1 MINNL
6 FIIFANNKVLV
17 NSSGENAMKKSIL
30 SVLMVCGAVT
40 ADAAANSCT
49 GELYG
54 INSGRGHLGV
64 VFSLDEQTQTAAIH
78 SKAKFSSAAM
88 AFDSTRNRLYYVSA
102 PRALTYKLD
111 PSALNLS
118 DDELKDLP
126 IKGEKY
132 KYTKL
137 AYVDMETNTH
147 TEVARTSPMT
157 RLAYDPNRD
166 VIYGSKGTKFY
177 VIYPDS
183 GETQFVGNMTGYGNS
198 SDILR
203 GDMVVK
209 NGEVYL
215 VSATSIF
222 SLDLSSL
229 ELSKKS
235 EHGLTT
241 VTGAALDQNGELLI
255 SREVINDQGNYNVTK
270 LYKASIETGKT
281 CALGTYP
288 MRINDLALN
297 TLKPVACYAQPT
309 CSTGAE
315 SFVITSIDKER
326 KATWQNYT
334 MNAYLFDKP
343 VAKLMSSANF
353 GEGGIVNKTLSI
365 NHDFAAANSIT
376 EAAIDSYDTDIFFMG
391 SFHDT
396 DFTDSELTELYN
408 WSKKSGNVTIIAADS
423 DMPNEKVY
431 AKWGYTVTR
440 DGYVDGPNTQ
450 NPDGVN
456 TQAQQAIFAGPFGG
470 VTSFNQAGG
479 ARGYFSE
486 MPAGTQVLAVNQDGL
501 PTIVM
506 DSETGDI
513 LLSDNGIVNSQNKEG
528 NYTDGT
534 AVSSMTERLFM
545 NLINFASEI
554 E

>member
-1 MINNL
+1 
-6 FIIFANNKVLV
+6 
-17 NSSGENAMKKSIL
+17 MKKSIL
-30 SVLMVCGAVT
+30 SVLMVCGSVA
-40 ADAAANSCT
+40 ADASATSCT

-64 VFSLDEQTQTAAIH
+64 VFSLDEQAQTAAIH

-111 PSALNLS
+111 PSSLNLS

-137 AYVDMETNTH
+137 AFVDMETGEH

-166 VIYGSKGTKFY
+166 VIYGSKGSKFY

-183 GETQFVGNMTGYGNS
+183 GETQFVGNMTGYGS
-198 SDILR
+198 SLDIFR

-222 SLDLSSL
+222 SLDLSTL
-229 ELSKKS
+229 TLSKKS

-255 SREVINDQGNYNVTK
+255 SREVINDQGNYNITK

-281 CALGTYP
+281 CAMGTYP

-315 SFVITSIDKER
+315 SFVITSIDKQR

-343 VAKLMSSANF
+343 IAKLTSSANF

-376 EAAIDSYDTDIFFMG
+376 EAAIDSYDTDIFFVG
-391 SFHDT
+391 SFNDT
-396 DFTDSELTELYN
+396 DFTDAELSELYN
-408 WSKKSGNVTIIAADS
+408 WSKKSGNVTIIAADP

-450 NPDGVN
+450 NPDGVG

-470 VTSFNQAGG
+470 VTSFYQAGG
-479 ARGYFSE
+479 AKGYFSE
-486 MPAGTQVLAVNQDGL
+486 MPAGTQVLAINQDGL